1 MREENAKKVIRKYE
15 KHFPI
20 EGFENFKRR
29 VKEAPDSCFNQV
41 FFAPIKNKVLGVFLS
56 IFLGMFGVDRFYA
69 QSPKL
74 GYIKLGATVVTFIVL
89 TFNSILALVL
99 GVLVMIFCIAD
110 IFMVYREVKICNYD
124 IVNERL
130 HDAIAKMIIAN
141 AQ

>member
-1 MREENAKKVIRKYE
+1 MREENAKKVIKKYE
-15 KHFPI
+15 KDFPM

-41 FFAPIKNKVLGVFLS
+41 FFAPIKNKVLGIFLS

-69 QSPKL
+69 QSPKF
-74 GYIKLGATVVTFIVL
+74 GYIKLGATVVTLIVL
-89 TFNSILALVL
+89 IFNTILALVL
-99 GVLVMIFCIAD
+99 GVLIALCCIAD

-130 HDAIAKMIIAN
+130 HNAIAKMIAEN
-141 AQ
+141 A